1 MSPSPPSN
9 SPDRTCADA
18 VDETAGDVDGVV
30 RVELDTERGRLALDY
45 DPDRLSN
52 RQAEK
57 LMRRMAAAVDEPMA
71 ACTLQMGRRG
81 GRSCETCALA
91 LEKRLRTV
99 PGISDAQASFR
110 SGILRIAYDDRVTSP
125 DELARAV
132 RDLGVRTTPSRTKR
146 PSRKEQEPTEDVRD
160 EPSGESPVE
169 PQQVRRESI
178 FVGLSLAGMLG
189 GLIAGWLD
197 APAAVAWASYAVSY
211 VFGGWYG
218 LKAGIET
225 LTHGAVDIDLLM
237 ILAAIGAVTIGA
249 PFEGAMLLFLFSLS
263 NVLQHYAIGRSR
275 RAIEALMT
283 LRPEEARV
291 RRGDDTEMVPIDDV
305 EPGDVFVVR
314 PGDRIPLDGVVV
326 GGESTVD
333 QSALTGES
341 VPVPKTE
348 ADEVF
353 SGTMNEE
360 GSLDV
365 RVTRPAQESTLARLI
380 RMVEDAQGQKA
391 PTQRLID
398 RLEQPYVLGVLGLT
412 AAALG
417 IPLAFGAAFD
427 PTFYRAMTLMV
438 AASPCAVVIS
448 TPAAVLSAIAAGARR
463 GVLFKGGAHV
473 EAAAN
478 LRAVAFD
485 KTGTL
490 TKGDTELTDVSVHSE
505 ATLDGTTVTEDRLL
519 AVAAAVQA
527 RSEHHLAQATVDA
540 ADARSLDV
548 PTATDFQARV
558 GKGVRAT
565 VEGATVHIGNPSY
578 FDTLD
583 RGPITHL
590 DEGLDAVRS
599 LQEDGKT
606 SVIVAVET
614 DSDIHV
620 IGWLAY
626 ADTVRENAA
635 ETIAALRDLGI
646 EHIVM
651 LTGDN
656 EEVAR
661 RIAEQVG
668 VDEVRAELMPEEK
681 VDTVRRLVD
690 RYEHVAMVG
699 DGVNDA
705 PALATASVGV
715 AMGGAGTDVALETA
729 DLVLMG
735 DDLSMLPYALGLSRA
750 TRRTLQVN
758 LSIAFGAIAVMVA
771 SILITGIPL
780 PLAVVGH
787 EGSTVLVSLNGLRLL
802 TYGP

>member
-1 MSPSPPSN
+1 MSSPPVSN
-9 SPDRTCADA
+9 PPDLTCADA
-18 VDETAGDVDGVV
+18 VNETAGDVEGVV

-45 DPDRLSN
+45 DPSRLAP
-52 RQAEK
+52 REAEQ
-57 LMRRMAAAVDEPMA
+57 LMRRLAAAVEEPHT
-71 ACTLQMGRRG
+71 ACTLRLGKQG
-81 GRSCETCALA
+81 GRSCESCALA
-91 LEKRLRTV
+91 LERRLRTV
-99 PGISDAQASFR
+99 PGIRDAEASFR
-110 SGILRIAYDDRVTSP
+110 SGLLRIAYDDSVTSP
-125 DELARAV
+125 DELEHIV
-132 RDLGVRTTPSRTKR
+132 RDLGVEATPAS
-146 PSRKEQEPTEDVRD
+146 PEP
-160 EPSGESPVE
+160 EPARE
-169 PQQVRRESI
+169 PEEGAEAETDGAVKPTQLRRESI
-178 FVGLSLAGMLG
+178 FVGLSLAGMVG
-189 GLIAGWLD
+189 GLLAGWLD
-197 APAAVAWASYAVSY
+197 APSAVAWISYAVSY

-218 LKAGIET
+218 LKAGLQT
-225 LTHGAVDIDLLM
+225 LRHGGVDIDLLM
-237 ILAAIGAVTIGA
+237 ILAAMGALAIGA

-283 LRPEEARV
+283 LRPETARV
-291 RRGDDTEMVPIDDV
+291 RRGDDTEEVPVDDV

-314 PGDRIPLDGVVV
+314 PGDRLPLDGVVES
-326 GGESTVD
+326 GESTVD

-348 ADEVF
+348 GDEVF

-365 RVTRPAQESTLARLI
+365 RVTRAAQESALARLI
-380 RMVEDAQGQKA
+380 RMVEEAQGQKA
-391 PTQRLID
+391 QTQRLID
-398 RLEQPYVLGVLGLT
+398 RLEQPYVIGVLALT

-417 IPLAFGAAFD
+417 VPLAFGAAFD

-473 EAAAN
+473 EAAGT

-490 TKGDTELTDVSVHSE
+490 TKGDTELTDLAVHSD
-505 ATLDGTTVTEDRLL
+505 AVLDGTAVTDDRLL
-519 AVAAAVQA
+519 ALSAAVQA
-527 RSEHHLAQATVDA
+527 RSEHHLAQATMKAARGRGLEVPDA
-540 ADARSLDV
+540 
-548 PTATDFQARV
+548 TGFQARV

-565 VEGATVHIGNPSY
+565 VGGTTLHIGNPSY

-583 RGPITHL
+583 GGPVAHL
-590 DEGLDAVRS
+590 DDGLDAVRAW
-599 LQEDGKT
+599 QDEGKT
-606 SVIVAVET
+606 SVVVAAEA
-614 DSDIHV
+614 DEGLHV
-620 IGWLAY
+620 IGWLAF
-626 ADTVRENAA
+626 ADTLREDAA
-635 ETIAALRDLGI
+635 ETIDALRALGV
-646 EHIVM
+646 EHVVM

-656 EEVAR
+656 ETVAR

-668 VDEVRAELMPEEK
+668 IDEVQAGLMPEEK
-681 VDTVRRLVD
+681 VETVRRLVS

-750 TRRTLQVN
+750 TRRTLIVN

-771 SILITGIPL
+771 SILLTGIPL

-802 TYGP
+802 RYRA